1 MTNIGTV
8 RGTEKPDKIIIDEY
22 SVWVNTNI
30 TEIQVADEGRNHTE
44 WEWDQERYEKDEY
57 IKMMDSKN
65 TALEKQIDD
74 TQIALCEVYE
84 MIGG

>member
-1 MTNIGTV
+1 MVDQGRIRSTV
-8 RGTEKPDKIIIDEY
+8 RPDKIVVDDY
-22 SVWVNTNI
+22 SVWVNTDVQEV
-30 TEIQVADEGRNHTE
+30 TVTHEGDTHTE
-44 WEWDQERYEKDEY
+44 YEYHQVQYTKDEY

-84 MIGG
+84 LIGG

>member
-57 IKMMDSKN
+57 IKIMDSKN

>member
-8 RGTEKPDKIIIDEY
+8 RGIEKPDKIIIDEY

-30 TEIQVADEGRNHTE
+30 TEIQVADEDGNHTE
-44 WEWDQERYEKDEY
+44 WEWDQKRYEKDEY

>member
-8 RGTEKPDKIIIDEY
+8 RGIEKPDKISIDEY

-30 TEIQVADEGRNHTE
+30 TEIQVADESGNHTE
-44 WEWDQERYEKDEY
+44 WEWDQKRYEKDEY